1 MSIVRGLSA
10 LSLALAV
17 VFGAAGSAR
26 AEDKKEEKKDSYVM
40 KIATVAPDGTP
51 WADLLKKYKKDV
63 EKASDGKIT
72 VKLFLGGTLGDENET
87 VLKCKRGQVE
97 AVGASTGAIASQ
109 VPEVN
114 VVEIPYLFR
123 SAEEADHIIDTVL
136 TKEFET
142 IFPNYGLILGFW
154 SENGFRH
161 FGTKD
166 KFVKKPDD
174 LKGKTMRSQ
183 ESPIHL
189 AMYRAY
195 GASPNAIPTT
205 EVLTALQNGTV
216 DGFDQAILY
225 ALAASWHKSIKYY
238 TVSNHIYQPAAIIF
252 NQDWY
257 NKLPADLQKII
268 VEQGRKIQE
277 KGRKG
282 VRKMLPDLLQI
293 LKDEG
298 VQVYELTDAEK
309 QVFEKASEPVRKDFR
324 KTQGK
329 KAGQLLDAVE
339 AELKSY
345 RK

>member
-10 LSLALAV
+10 LTIAIGVLL
-17 VFGAAGSAR
+17 GASRLAR
-26 AEDKKEEKKDSYVM
+26 AEDKKDTYVM

-114 VVEIPYLFR
+114 VVEVPYLFR
-123 SAEEADHIIDTVL
+123 SAEEADYIIDNVL

-142 IFPNYGLILGFW
+142 IFPTYGLVLGFW

-166 KFVKKPDD
+166 KFVKKPSD

-189 AMYRAY
+189 AMYRAF

-225 ALAASWHKSIKYY
+225 ALAASWYKSIKYY

-257 NKLPADLQKII
+257 NKLPADLQKVI

-282 VRKMLPDLLQI
+282 VRGMLPDLLQI

-298 VQVYELTDAEK
+298 VQVYELTDSEK
-309 QVFEKASEPVRKDFR
+309 QVFEKAAEPVRKEFR

-329 KAGQLLDAVE
+329 KATELLDKVE
-339 AELKSY
+339 AELVKY
-345 RK
+345 RKK

>member
-1 MSIVRGLSA
+1 MSRFVRALFAFFALMFVASSA
-10 LSLALAV
+10 
-17 VFGAAGSAR
+17 SA
-26 AEDKKEEKKDSYVM
+26 EEPIVM
-40 KIATVAPDGTP
+40 KIATVAPNDSP

-63 EKASDGKIT
+63 EKASNNRIQ
-72 VKLFLGGTLGDENET
+72 VKLFLGGTLGDENES
-87 VLKCKRGQVE
+87 VLKCKRGQIE
-97 AVGASTGAIASQ
+97 AVGASTGALASQ
-109 VPEVN
+109 VPEIN

-123 SAEEADHIIDTVL
+123 SAEEADSVIDKVVTPELEKV
-136 TKEFET
+136 
-142 IFPNYGLILGFW
+142 FPNYGLILGFW

-166 KFVKKPDD
+166 KFMKKPSD

-195 GASPNAIPTT
+195 GASPNPIPTT

-216 DGFDQAILY
+216 DGFDQSLLY
-225 ALAASWHKSIKYY
+225 AMAASWYKSIKYI
-238 TVSNHIYQPAAIIF
+238 TLSSHIYQPAAIAF
-252 NQDWY
+252 NKDWF

-268 VEQGRKIQE
+268 VDEGRKLQV

-282 VRKMLPDLLQI
+282 VRDMLGELVDI
-293 LKDEG
+293 LKEEG
-298 VQVYELTDAEK
+298 VQVYELSAAERK
-309 QVFEKASEPVRKDFR
+309 VFEDAAAPVRKEFR

-329 KAGQLLDAVE
+329 KASEILDLVE
-339 AELKSY
+339 AELKKI